1 MSEAGIDPPEESLT
15 EPLEDS
21 LEDLGGWLV
30 VARNRR
36 VNRNWEALIDRSPE
50 SALRWYKYLRKCPM
64 ARYPR
69 RVFPLKGSGY
79 RGAWECEVTS
89 GDRLYA
95 PAAADGDV
103 AEIDSQHCYHPDP
116 GQQSVSVSATG

>member
-1 MSEAGIDPPEESLT
+1 MSEVGQAGGA
-15 EPLEDS
+15 DS
-21 LEDLGGWLV
+21 
-30 VARNRR
+30 
-36 VNRNWEALIDRSPE
+36 ALIDRSPE

-89 GDRLYA
+89 GDRLYYL
-95 PAAADGDV
+95 PDEAAKKVVVDRKSTRLNSSHLGISYAV
-103 AEIDSQHCYHPDP
+103 FSLK
-116 GQQSVSVSATG
+116 

>member
-89 GDRLYA
+89 GDRLYYLPDEAAKKVVVFYAGPHCKPA
-95 PAAADGDV
+95 PR
-103 AEIDSQHCYHPDP
+103 P
-116 GQQSVSVSATG
+116 

>member
-36 VNRNWEALIDRSPE
+36 VNRNWEALEFAHYIWPT
-50 SALRWYKYLRKCPM
+50 LL
-64 ARYPR
+64 
-69 RVFPLKGSGY
+69 
-79 RGAWECEVTS
+79 
-89 GDRLYA
+89 
-95 PAAADGDV
+95 
-103 AEIDSQHCYHPDP
+103 I
-116 GQQSVSVSATG
+116 